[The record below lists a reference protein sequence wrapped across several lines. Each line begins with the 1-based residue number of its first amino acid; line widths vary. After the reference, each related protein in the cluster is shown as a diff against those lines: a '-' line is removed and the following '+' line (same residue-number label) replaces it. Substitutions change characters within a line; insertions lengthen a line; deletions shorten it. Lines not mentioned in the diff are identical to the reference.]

1 MPANPLQLPME
12 QNALKMSTINNY
24 LNTDIYSYLETSG
37 ACTIK
42 LLRP

>member
-24 LNTDIYSYLETSG
+24 LNYSYLETSG